1 MTNIRSMQAE
11 DFPKHS
17 RARIKPNECYIDSK
31 ISIEPNTINEQNADD
46 SMDRSFY
53 GNKSYS

>member
-1 MTNIRSMQAE
+1 MQAE

-17 RARIKPNECYIDSK
+17 RAMIKPNECYIDSK